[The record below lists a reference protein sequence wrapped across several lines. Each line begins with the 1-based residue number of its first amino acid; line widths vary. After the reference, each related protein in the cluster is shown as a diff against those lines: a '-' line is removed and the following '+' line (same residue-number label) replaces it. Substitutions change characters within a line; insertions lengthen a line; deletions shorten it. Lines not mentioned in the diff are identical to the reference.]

1 MSHIIRFSHL
11 SLLVAGTALGGMG
24 AVAPIT
30 AQAYPMLPLAP
41 ACNQWAFPGD
51 VTIREVG
58 TGWDVNFSA
67 SGQQAG
73 GRAVAKHSAGQTKA
87 GNLSGSIT
95 GDQVSIRVNYDNGQY
110 QGYIGEVGDDA
121 KLHGVTQNNQP
132 NESNIRWDTVFP
144 ISCAEAAA
152 PPQKAPPE
160 KAQNIATVES
170 DTDVWTAPKDKGG
183 KQIFNDD
190 GSPLFLSNGE
200 VLTSLEAGCTKETWC
215 VGVNPKIPTA
225 GNKGAVWGGQVTVPA
240 G

>member
-30 AQAYPMLPLAP
+30 AQAYPTLPLAP

-87 GNLSGSIT
+87 GNLSGSIA
-95 GDQVSIRVNYDNGQY
+95 GDQVEY
-110 QGYIGEVGDDA
+110 QGQLRQWPISRDTSARSATHA

-132 NESNIRWDTVFP
+132 NESNIRCDTVFP

-160 KAQNIATVES
+160 KASEHRHSRKRHRRLDRTE
-170 DTDVWTAPKDKGG
+170 G
-183 KQIFNDD
+183 
-190 GSPLFLSNGE
+190 
-200 VLTSLEAGCTKETWC
+200 
-215 VGVNPKIPTA
+215 
-225 GNKGAVWGGQVTVPA
+225 
-240 G
+240 